1 MGKSEQSTANREAAS
16 GLVDYF
22 KASFAELKR
31 VQPPSKQEAIQQ
43 TIAVLMLIV
52 FFSIAL
58 ALMDGLF
65 QYVMGWLIDSRGQ
78 LR

>member
-16 GLVDYF
+16 GLVHYF
-22 KASFAELKR
+22 KASFEELKR
-31 VQPPSKQEAIQQ
+31 VKPPSKQEATQQ

-65 QYVMGWLIDSRGQ
+65 QYVMGWLIDSPGK